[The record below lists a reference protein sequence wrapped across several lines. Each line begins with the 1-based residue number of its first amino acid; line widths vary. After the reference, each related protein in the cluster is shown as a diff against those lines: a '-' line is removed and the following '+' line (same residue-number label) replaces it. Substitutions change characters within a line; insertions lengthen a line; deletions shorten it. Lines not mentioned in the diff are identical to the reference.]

1 MRTRWSVR
9 MLRVWLPLAWFVT
22 MVGGWS
28 DLGKVAAEELSSLGQ
43 SRIRGAHT
51 MLIGVTLL
59 EGDVFAVPTF
69 VTVADSELL
78 FIDRYRR
85 ETVMAVDRNS
95 GRVVGSFGRHGEG
108 PGEFESPRSLV
119 VEGERVAVLDPGIN
133 RITWLAR
140 DTAALG
146 FRLIGV
152 TKIRANS
159 VPTGLAAMPGA
170 GFLVSGFLGSHRMAR
185 LDRSGQ
191 LMDAIGREIPDSLPA
206 PVVGE
211 VVQGNLRASAH
222 GDRFLLTSRFASR
235 IEIIDAST
243 MAETTIWGPERFQ
256 PHAGKYETRF
266 GYLDSAPMKDG
277 FLALYSGRTRAD
289 FPGRANYGST
299 IHEFGWNGQL
309 RAVYELDSD
318 VISIAWSE
326 TDRLLYAVRHD
337 PVPGVVVYALN

>member
-1 MRTRWSVR
+1 V
-9 MLRVWLPLAWFVT
+9 LRIWLPLAWFVT

-28 DLGKVAAEELSSLGQ
+28 DLGKVAAEELSSFGQ
-43 SRIRGAHT
+43 SRIRGART
-51 MLIGVTLL
+51 MLTGVTLL

-78 FIDRYRR
+78 FIDRYRH
-85 ETVMAVDRNS
+85 ETVLAVDRHS
-95 GRVVGSFGRHGEG
+95 GRLVGSFGRHGEG

-119 VEGERVAVLDPGIN
+119 VEGDRVAVLDPGVN

-140 DTAALG
+140 DASTSG
-146 FRLIGV
+146 FRLLGV
-152 TKIRANS
+152 AGIRATS
-159 VPTGLAAMPGA
+159 IPTGFAGMPDS
-170 GFLVSGFLGSHRMAR
+170 GFLVSGFLGNHRMAR
-185 LDRSGQ
+185 LDRSGE
-191 LMDAIGREIPDSLPA
+191 LLDAVGREVPDSLPPA
-206 PVVGE
+206 IVGE
-211 VVQGNLRASAH
+211 VVQGKLRASPH
-222 GDRFLLTSRFASR
+222 RDRFLLTSRFASH

-243 MAETTIWGPERFQ
+243 MTDKTIWGPERFQ

-277 FLALYSGRTRAD
+277 FLALYSGRTRAE

-299 IHEFGWNGQL
+299 IHEFGWEGQL

-326 TDRLLYAVRHD
+326 ADRLLYAVRHD